1 MGTGMEAKTD
11 RRTGRRVL
19 AWLGGIAGVV
29 VVGVAGLGGWV
40 AWSLNASLP
49 QLEGTATIPGLSGPV
64 TVERDENGVPTLTG
78 PDRVSLMYGLGFL
91 HAQERYFQMDLMRR
105 SAAGELS
112 SLFGPLA
119 AKFDTPRR
127 VHRFRDRA
135 HAAVERS
142 SPEQRAMLAAYTAG
156 VNAGLDGLKA
166 APFEYALLRQHPQPW
181 SLEDTL
187 LVVDAMYFDLQSSDG
202 WDERRLE
209 LAMDQLGPLMA
220 NFLYPKGTE
229 LDAPLDGST
238 LPEPPMPASYTP
250 AIKMGQAVPRQDGT
264 PDGEAPDSEAIPGSN
279 NWAVSGAL
287 TGTGAAMVANDM
299 HLGLRTP
306 NTWYRARLVV
316 KPAGSDTP
324 TLDLVGVTLPGNP
337 LLVVGSNKHVA
348 WGYTDAYVD
357 TGDVVILEPVD
368 GDPDRYKTPDGP
380 KTLEKHRQV
389 LCPAP
394 TCPSITIEDSDWGPV
409 IGTDAQGRKLAYR
422 WVAHDVGAEVMT
434 AGAALE
440 QAGSV
445 EEAVSIAHRLPIP
458 NENMMVVDT
467 KGNLAWTVV
476 GLVPRRFGHDGT
488 LPTSWADGK
497 AGWNGYLSP
506 AEVPVIANPQNGR
519 LWTANTRVVG
529 GDALAKLGFGDYA
542 LGGRAGQIRDDLL
555 AKDAFTEKD
564 LLAIQLDDRA
574 PMLDFWQRLMLQA
587 LSERASDQALANLVA
602 PVESWGGRAAIP
614 SVGYR
619 LVRTFRSALV
629 DRLYQAYT
637 APMAGPAGD
646 HANDLVSH
654 QAEGP
659 ARRLLTARP
668 AGLVPPGYKSWDALI
683 DAALKD
689 VRERIAQNGGDIAHF
704 TWGDRNRL
712 AIRHPISNIQPLLS
726 PYLDPPGE
734 PVAGDLYQPRVTAP
748 SFGASERLVVSPG
761 HEDTGLF
768 HMPTGQS
775 GHPRSPYYNKGHE
788 DWVQGRA
795 TPLLPGATRW
805 RMTLEPAKGAPAP

>member
-1 MGTGMEAKTD
+1 MEAKTD
-11 RRTGRRVL
+11 RRSGRRVL
-19 AWLGGIAGVV
+19 AWLGGIAGVA
-29 VVGVAGLGGWV
+29 VVGIAGLGTWS

-49 QLEGTATIPGLSGPV
+49 QLEGTAAIPGLSAPV

-78 PDRVSLMYGLGFL
+78 PDRTSLMYALGFL

-112 SLFGPLA
+112 ELVGPA
-119 AKFDTPRR
+119 MAKEDTPRR
-127 VHRFRDRA
+127 LHRFRARA

-142 SPEQRAMLAAYTAG
+142 GPEERAMLTAYTAG
-156 VNAGLDGLKA
+156 VNAGLNGLKR
-166 APFEYALLRQHPQPW
+166 APFEYTLLRQQPKPW

-202 WDERRLE
+202 WEERRLA
-209 LAMDQLGPLMA
+209 LAIDQMGPAMA
-220 NFLYPKGTE
+220 NFLYPQGTE

-238 LPEPPMPASYTP
+238 LPEPPMPDSYTP
-250 AIKMGQAVPRQDGT
+250 AVKMGAVAPEQGE
-264 PDGEAPDSEAIPGSN
+264 GEAMIPGSN

-287 TGTGAAMVANDM
+287 TSTGAAMVANDM
-299 HLGLRTP
+299 HLRLWAP

-316 KPAGSDTP
+316 KPAGADAP
-324 TLDLVGVTLPGNP
+324 TLDLIGVTLPGNP
-337 LLVVGSNKHVA
+337 LLVVGSNKRIA

-357 TGDVVILEPVD
+357 TGDVVVLEPVD
-368 GDPDRYKTPDGP
+368 GDADRYKTPDGP
-380 KTLEKHRQV
+380 KTLEKHREV

-394 TCPSITIEDSDWGPV
+394 TCPSITVEDSDWGPV
-409 IGTDAQGRKLAYR
+409 VGTDAQGRKLAYR
-422 WVAHDVGAEVMT
+422 WVAHDVGAEVMS

-440 QAGSV
+440 RAGSV
-445 EEAVSIAHRLPIP
+445 DEAVAIAHRLPIP
-458 NENMMVVDT
+458 NENMMVVDA
-467 KGNLAWTVV
+467 KGNLAWTIV

-488 LPTSWADGK
+488 LPVSWADGK

-506 AEVPVIANPQNGR
+506 AEVPVIANPANGR

-529 GDALAKLGFGDYA
+529 GDALAKLGFGGYA
-542 LGGRAGQIRDDLL
+542 LGGRAGQIRDDL
-555 AKDAFTEKD
+555 AARDHFAEKD
-564 LLAIQLDDRA
+564 MLDIQLDDRA

-587 LSERASDQALANLVA
+587 LGERASDQALANLVA

-619 LVRTFRSALV
+619 LVRSFRTAVV

-637 APMAGPAGD
+637 APLAGPAGD
-646 HANDLVSH
+646 HAGDLVSH

-659 ARRLLTARP
+659 ARRLLTAKSP
-668 AGLVPPGYKSWDALI
+668 GLVPPGYKSWDALI

-689 VRERIAQNGGDIAHF
+689 VRERLAQNGGDIARF

-712 AIRHPISNIQPLLS
+712 AIHHPLS
-726 PYLDPPGE
+726 TVAPVLAPYLDPPSE
-734 PVAGDLYQPRVTAP
+734 PVAGDLFQPRVTAP

-775 GHPRSPYYNKGHE
+775 GHPLSPYYNKGHE

-805 RMTLEPAKGAPAP
+805 RLTLAPAPASATP